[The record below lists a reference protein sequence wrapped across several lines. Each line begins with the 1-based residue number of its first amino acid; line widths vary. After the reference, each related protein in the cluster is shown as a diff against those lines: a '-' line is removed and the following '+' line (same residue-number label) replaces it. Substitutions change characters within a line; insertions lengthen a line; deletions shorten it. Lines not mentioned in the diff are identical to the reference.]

1 MILPFTR
8 TPLRALVIIP
18 GDHPSI
24 DYCRLVA
31 GGWPIDG
38 GVPGIGGP
46 LQLVLRKAKDDPRG
60 LPVTIHPEC
69 ERRAAA

>member
-1 MILPFTR
+1 MILQFTR
-8 TPLRALVIIP
+8 TPIRALVIIP
-18 GDHPSI
+18 GDDPRI

-38 GVPGIGGP
+38 GVPDIVGP
-46 LQLVLRKAKDDPRG
+46 LELVLRKAKDDPRG
-60 LPVTIHPEC
+60 LPVTVHPEC